1 MFEREKGIENMM
13 KEMKTGTYIK
23 GEETYNFNFN
33 TSLSAYEKLIFVNS
47 VVDTLVDDDRYD
59 SIIRHMIFDFTIVRV
74 FTNIDTSFIN
84 IKDEDGNTI
93 NPIIPIEQFLEE
105 TNVVDIVK
113 ANMDDGLLEELNHA
127 VDLSIEHR
135 TGIHP
140 NYLNEALASLVN
152 TLEKKVKDFDLDSV
166 MGVASKFADMQEEF
180 TLENLVKAYTSTD
193 MHKNNLAEIEMAK
206 K

>member
-1 MFEREKGIENMM
+1 MM

-59 SIIRHMIFDFTIVRV
+59 SIIRDMIFDFTIVRV
-74 FTNIDTSFIN
+74 FTNIDTSFIS
-84 IKDEDGNTI
+84 IKDEDGNII
-93 NPIIPIEQFLEE
+93 NPIIPIEEFLEE

-166 MGVASKFADMQEEF
+166 MGFVSKFADMQEEL
-180 TLENLVKAYTSTD
+180 TMENLVKAYTSTD
-193 MHKNNLAEIEMAK
+193 MHKNNLAEIESAK